1 MKYFKEQAEKEASY
15 ETRKMGENVPVA
27 APIREVTFDAAN
39 TAVDAAKTS
48 DHIDAA
54 ASVDEADA
62 LHTVVAAVVHTSDH
76 IDDAAVNE
84 SVV

>member
-1 MKYFKEQAEKEASY
+1 MKEASD

-27 APIREVTFDAAN
+27 APIHEVTFDAAN

-48 DHIDAA
+48 DNIDAA

>member
-27 APIREVTFDAAN
+27 APIRAI
-39 TAVDAAKTS
+39 DAAKTS
-48 DHIDAA
+48 DNVDAA

-62 LHTVVAAVVHTSDH
+62 LHTVVAAVVNTSVH
-76 IDDAAVNE
+76 IDDVAVNE

>member
-1 MKYFKEQAEKEASY
+1 
-15 ETRKMGENVPVA
+15 MGENVLIA

-62 LHTVVAAVVHTSDH
+62 LHTVVAAVVHTADR
-76 IDDAAVNE
+76 IGDAAVDE

>member
-1 MKYFKEQAEKEASY
+1 MRRGKWEKI
-15 ETRKMGENVPVA
+15 A

-62 LHTVVAAVVHTSDH
+62 LHTVVAAVVHTSHH
-76 IDDAAVNE
+76 IDNAAVNE